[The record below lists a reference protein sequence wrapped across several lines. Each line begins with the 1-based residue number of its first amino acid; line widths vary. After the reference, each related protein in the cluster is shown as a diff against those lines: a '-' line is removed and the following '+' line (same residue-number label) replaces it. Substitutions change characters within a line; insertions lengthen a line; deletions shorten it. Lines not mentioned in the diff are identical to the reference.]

1 MHQLVLVLHVVEV
14 HARTETGRGVG
25 VAQFVVVE
33 FLGRGVRVVAGE
45 HVAVREVAARRLLL
59 RHGEREV
66 ELVAVG
72 ERVAQARTGIE
83 EVVLLVHV
91 DGLHAV
97 LRGDVVVVHAPR
109 LVADVAVLQVGEEPQ
124 PLGRQPRRPGEKVGI
139 LLPHVVVVPAASD
152 LLLLHAAHPVQRTPM
167 GAGVVAPRTAEGEVE
182 LPRCVAG
189 RGVHASE
196 VVAHDLLADQVGLLD
211 FGVEIDVFRQF
222 RVVLVLLVVAV
233 AVGVEGRGV
242 ERPTVVEAV
251 VQDEL
256 VVDLQIVVRLV
267 VVIADV
273 RSVGQ
278 YVRAGRGLVLAAVV
292 VAAAVALHVLHRD
305 AVVGEVGFGLAAE
318 REEFDHRPSVVVA
331 ALEQI
336 GFQIRGAAVDVTV
349 RADVRQPCVDGPVA
363 AQQPRRNADGLLVGV
378 VRSVAERGF
387 ARKFGRERSGGHVDR
402 AAESARAVGREACAA
417 LHLHRSYGRDQVGRV
432 VPVHRVR
439 VGIVHRHAV
448 DRDVEARG
456 VRAAQA
462 DRRAADADT
471 RFVGGDH
478 RGGERQHGRNIRAVA
493 VAGDRVVRKIGVG
506 HRRAGRGARGG
517 DFDLLEAV
525 HAYRIALL
533 RVGGHCGDARQ
544 NG

>member
-1 MHQLVLVLHVVEV
+1 MSVA
-14 HARTETGRGVG
+14 HAG
-25 VAQFVVVE
+25 A
-33 FLGRGVRVVAGE
+33 RV
-45 HVAVREVAARRLLL
+45 
-59 RHGEREV
+59 
-66 ELVAVG
+66 
-72 ERVAQARTGIE
+72 E
-83 EVVLLVHV
+83 EVVGLVHV
-91 DGLHAV
+91 DRLHRHP
-97 LRGDVVVVHAPR
+97 LLTDVVVVGSPR
-109 LVADVAVLQVGEEPQ
+109 FVTDVTVLDVGEEPQ
-124 PLGRQPRRPGEKVGI
+124 PVRRLPVGACEEVGV
-139 LLPHVVVVPAASD
+139 LLVDVVVVPAAAD
-152 LLLLHAAHPVQRTPM
+152 RPGIHAVHPVQLAPVR
-167 GAGVVAPRTAEGEVE
+167 AGVVAPRTAEVEVE
-182 LPRCVAG
+182 RTRGVGG
-189 RGVHASE
+189 RGVEPAQ

-363 AQQPRRNADGLLVGV
+363 AQQPRRDADGLLVGV